1 MQDSDVMVAIALI
14 TNSVYSIAAVTKEP
28 VAILLN
34 WRLYQVR
41 DNKGSRQRHLVGH
54 VQGSS
59 GGRVT
64 SALVRIDLVSATAV
78 TSSGRM
84 YRLKGPTGFDDDADY
99 VWKVWQHIN
108 LSTHVRD
115 VTRALIK
122 VLDQSQTHPCV
133 TSCGL

>member
-1 MQDSDVMVAIALI
+1 MQDPDLMVVMALI
-14 TNSVYSIAAVTKEP
+14 TNSVHSIASVTEEP

-41 DNKGSRQRHLVGH
+41 DHKGSRQRHLVGC
-54 VQGSS
+54 VQGGS

-64 SALVRIDLVSATAV
+64 SALVKIDLTSATAV

-84 YRLKGPTGFDDDADY
+84 YRLKGPPGFDDDADY

-115 VTRALIK
+115 VTRALAK
-122 VLDQSQTHPCV
+122 VLGPSQSHAYV
-133 TSCGL
+133 ASCGL

>member
-1 MQDSDVMVAIALI
+1 MQDPDLMVAMALI
-14 TNSVYSIAAVTKEP
+14 TNSVHSIASVTEEP
-28 VAILLN
+28 VALLLN

-41 DNKGSRQRHLVGH
+41 DNKGSRQRHLVGC
-54 VQGSS
+54 VQGGS

-64 SALVRIDLVSATAV
+64 SALVTIDLTSATAV

-99 VWKVWQHIN
+99 VWKVWQRIN

-115 VTRALIK
+115 VTRALVK
-122 VLDQSQTHPCV
+122 VLDRSQTHAYV
-133 TSCGL
+133 ASCGL